1 MFIKLLDKDL
11 ANMIAAG
18 EVVERPASAV
28 KELIENSIDAGAAMI
43 TVEIKNGGL
52 KLIKVT
58 DNGCGIH
65 PDDVENAFLRHATSK
80 ISKPQDLDAIYT
92 LGFRGEALASIA
104 SVARVEL
111 YTRPPEFETG
121 MTCIADNGNI
131 ENAVETPGFAG
142 TCIKVTDLFYNTPA
156 RMKFLKKDSTEAGY
170 VEEVIR
176 KTAIAH
182 PEVSFRFIS
191 DGKEKL
197 FTSGDGELAVAVH
210 MLFGKETA
218 AQLLPV
224 EHGDGAI
231 TVTGLVSNP
240 VYTRK
245 TRAMQYFYVN
255 NRPVVSRMMT
265 TALEEACKGLIP
277 IGFHP
282 IGFLKLNVPAEAVDV
297 NVHPS
302 KLEVKFSDEKK
313 IYSCI
318 YWAVK
323 NALNAPVIPKITE
336 AEIPAKKEPYG
347 KPFETGGTKTENITV
362 AEGKPPVTVVRP
374 PEAVA
379 VRTPII
385 PVSKTP
391 RLAEDIP
398 APVQKIQEKYEKP
411 VKTSNTEE
419 EIREKK
425 TEYIQLGVELDK
437 EIGYNIIGQLFDTF
451 ILVQKGDMLMMV
463 DQHAAH
469 EHITYGKLLRQWEE
483 SNISTQLLLTPVV
496 VSLTPEEK
504 GIFSENK
511 DFFAEIGFESEDFGG
526 NDIAVRGV
534 PEVMEISRIGFAVC
548 EIIAALK
555 NGRLDAGRSR
565 REHALHTVACRA
577 SIKAGKKLK
586 FTEMDDLVKQLF
598 EIEKTVTCPHGR
610 PAWIVMDR
618 QFIEKQ
624 FKRIK

>member
-43 TVEIKNGGL
+43 TVEIRGGGL
-52 KLIKVT
+52 SLIKVT

-65 PDDVENAFLRHATSK
+65 PDDVPNAFLRHATSK
-80 ISKPQDLDAIYT
+80 ISTPQDLDAIYT

-104 SVARVEL
+104 AVAKVEL
-111 YTRPPEFETG
+111 YTRPAEFEMG
-121 MTCIADNGNI
+121 MNCIADNGNI
-131 ENAVETPGFAG
+131 QSPEEMPGFAG
-142 TCIKVTDLFYNTPA
+142 TCITVRDLFYNTPA

-197 FTSGDGELAVAVH
+197 FTSGDGRLENTVH

-218 AQLLPV
+218 SQLMKLDYS
-224 EHGDGAI
+224 DGILSAK
-231 TVTGLVSNP
+231 GLVSNP
-240 VYTRK
+240 VYVRK

-265 TALEEACKGLIP
+265 NAVEEACKGLIP
-277 IGFHP
+277 VGFHP
-282 IGFLKLNVPAEAVDV
+282 ICFVKLNVPPEAVDV

-313 IYSCI
+313 IYSCV

-323 NALNAPVIPKITE
+323 NALATPVIPKITQVQTPPQETPKRVEDLPQVRVVSPPGTVEIKSPVLPKSE
-336 AEIPAKKEPYG
+336 AFVFREDRRTSEPVQVKMTDITEKAYE
-347 KPFETGGTKTENITV
+347 KSENIK
-362 AEGKPPVTVVRP
+362 E
-374 PEAVA
+374 E
-379 VRTPII
+379 
-385 PVSKTP
+385 SK
-391 RLAEDIP
+391 
-398 APVQKIQEKYEKP
+398 
-411 VKTSNTEE
+411 
-419 EIREKK
+419 KK

-437 EIGYNIIGQLFDTF
+437 EISYNIIGQLFNTY
-451 ILVQKGDMLMMV
+451 ILVEREDTLLMI

-469 EHITYGKLLRQWEE
+469 EHITYGKLIGQWEKG
-483 SNISTQLLLTPVV
+483 SINTQLLLAPVV
-496 VSLTPEEK
+496 VSLTAEEK
-504 GIFSENK
+504 GIWTENR
-511 DFFAEIGFESEDFGG
+511 DFFAGIGFETDDFGK
-526 NDIAVRGV
+526 NDISVRGV
-534 PEVMEISRIGFAVC
+534 PEVMDISQIQFAVC
-548 EIIAALK
+548 EIIASLK
-555 NGRLDAGRSR
+555 NGRLDAGRLR
-565 REHALHTVACRA
+565 KEHALHTVACRA
-577 SIKAGKKLK
+577 SIKAGKKMSLPE
-586 FTEMDDLVKQLF
+586 TQDLVRRLF
-598 EIEKTVTCPHGR
+598 ETEKTVTCPHGR
-610 PAWIVMDR
+610 PAWVIMDK